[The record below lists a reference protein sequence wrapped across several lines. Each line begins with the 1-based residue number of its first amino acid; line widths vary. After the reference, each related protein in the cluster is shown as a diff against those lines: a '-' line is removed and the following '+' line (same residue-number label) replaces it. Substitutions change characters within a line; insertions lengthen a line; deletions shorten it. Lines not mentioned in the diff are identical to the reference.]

1 MPRARRSRTAL
12 AFIAGVVVIE
22 VCFLGCSEPL
32 SGMPF
37 FEPTMDVAVLVAK
50 RRMAQEAGGKIVLVG
65 DSACWMDLIPEVI
78 EPTLGQPVLNLGTNA
93 NFTIPGFILLAE
105 EAMQCQPPPRAVVF
119 VMLPHSLN
127 MTEQKAREFGQLG
140 RYLLAYNGSSGQYQ
154 PSFEDWRNWI
164 FFKHRFNLFP
174 PQAGGSYKA
183 FSCRLE
189 ANSGWDAEQGEY
201 MGKAKPRTGF
211 VPSPFSSDALRAFV
225 QKAKERGIPVC
236 FWWAPSPIGAYEP
249 PFRPAAQREL
259 QAVSASAPWLR
270 FFQTEPPIWP
280 DSKFGSVT
288 HLNPEAAKDFSALF
302 ARVFR
307 DNLTDPVQ
315 RSENPSSP
323 SQTSFSREP

>member
-1 MPRARRSRTAL
+1 MPRARRPRTAL
-12 AFIAGVVVIE
+12 AFIAGVVAIE
-22 VCFLGCSEPL
+22 MCFLSYSEPL

-65 DSACWMDLIPEVI
+65 DSACWMDLIPGVI
-78 EPTLGQPVLNLGTNA
+78 EQTLGQPVLNLGTNA
-93 NFTIPGFILLAE
+93 NFTIPGFVLLAE

-140 RYLLAYNGSSGQYQ
+140 RYLLAYNSSSDHYQ
-154 PSFEDWRNWI
+154 PSFEDRRNWI

-174 PQAGGSYKA
+174 PQAGGSFKA
-183 FSCRLE
+183 FYCRLE
-189 ANSGWDAEQGEY
+189 ENSGWDAERGEY

-211 VPSPFSSDALRAFV
+211 VPSPFSSGALKAFV
-225 QKAKERGIPVC
+225 QKAKKRGIPVC

-249 PFRPAAQREL
+249 AFRPAAQQEL
-259 QAVSASAPWLR
+259 RAMSASAPWLR

-288 HLNPEAAKDFSALF
+288 HLNPEAAKVFSAWF
-302 ARVFR
+302 ARTFR
-307 DNLTDPVQ
+307 ENLGDSLP
-315 RSENPSSP
+315 RSENLSSP
-323 SQTSFSREP
+323 FQTSSNREP